1 MNKTHIQLFSVL
13 MTHAETIDEVRDKL
27 VLNWVPSFILR
38 NAISILFRLR
48 RDGFGWDAQVLRVHL
63 EKGWNH

>member
-1 MNKTHIQLFSVL
+1 